1 MASQIKQLY
10 EFGPFRL
17 DTGER
22 VLLRAGAL
30 VPLTPK
36 ALDTLIAL
44 VRNGG
49 HVLEKEELLKAVWPD
64 TFVEEATLAQNV
76 FTLRKALGN
85 GQGDGQRYIETIP
98 RRGYRFIAPVRE
110 LPYEDEDA
118 PHVTEA
124 HNLNAQIDAPAASG
138 EQPTRADVL
147 TSPTFASAETDVQI
161 LAPPQR
167 SRLGALVIAA
177 ALVCVLA
184 LAVLVLLK
192 FVVRRQTAPAQVNTQ
207 AMKLTRLPIN
217 GRVVAATISPDGR
230 VVAYLTEEAG
240 AQSIWV
246 RQTTTTSSPQQIVP
260 PGDMNLA
267 AINFARSGEFVY
279 YAAWPRDGSQPP
291 ALYQVPAFGGTPKK
305 LLAHINS
312 NASFAPDGRR
322 FVVLRA
328 DDSQPR
334 PEMALVIADADGANE
349 RVLLKRAA
357 PNFLNAPTWS
367 PDGQSIAY
375 VTGSFDPSPG
385 YAVINTVRL
394 SDGVEQTLGTSRWYS
409 VGDLA
414 WLPDGKGLVAQ
425 LAEQELS
432 PTQLWRIDYPS
443 GAARRITNDL
453 NSYAGVSLTADA
465 SALVTLQTD
474 LVSNIWVMP
483 QGDMTRAAQV
493 TQGPGKYDGYYGM
506 SWTPDGS
513 KIVYASI
520 ASGAWDIWQMNADG
534 TGVRQ
539 LTLDARSNYGPSVSP
554 DGRYIVFVSNRAG
567 GAFHVWRMN
576 ADGTNPVQLTAGD
589 SENFA
594 HVTAD
599 GRWVIYASVGYGTPN
614 YIWKVPLEGGT
625 PVRLTDHVA
634 SWPFPA
640 PDGKTFTC
648 TYHPDNGPVKLALIS
663 LAGGAPLKLF
673 ALPPTFRANT
683 VFAPDG
689 RAIYFLDGRAGNSNI
704 WAQPLDGSA
713 PRAVTSFKS
722 EGILA
727 YDWSRAGMLACA
739 RGVETTGV
747 VLIRA
752 FK

>member
-44 VRNGG
+44 VRHGG

-118 PHVTEA
+118 LHVTEA
-124 HNLNAQIDAPAASG
+124 PNAHAPIDAPDASG
-138 EQPTRADVL
+138 EQTTRPAVS
-147 TSPTFASAETDVQI
+147 TPATFTPAQPDAQTF
-161 LAPPQR
+161 APPQR
-167 SRLGALVIAA
+167 SRLGAFAIAA

-184 LAVLVLLK
+184 LAVLLLLK
-192 FVVRRQTAPAQVNTQ
+192 FVVRRQTAPAQVSTQ

-230 VVAYLTEEAG
+230 VVAYLADEGG

-246 RQTTTTSSPQQIVP
+246 RQATTTSSPQQIVP
-260 PGDMNLA
+260 PGDLNLA

-279 YAAWPRDGSQPP
+279 YAGWPRDGSQQP

-305 LLAHINS
+305 LLANINS

-328 DDSQPR
+328 NGDQTR
-334 PEMALVIADADGANE
+334 PEQTLVIADTDGANE
-349 RVLLKRAA
+349 RVLLKRTA

-367 PDGQSIAY
+367 PDGQSIAF

-394 SDGVEQTLGTSRWYS
+394 SDGAEQTLSPTRWYN

-432 PTQLWRIDYPS
+432 PTQLWLIPYPS
-443 GAARRITNDL
+443 GEPRRITNDL

-474 LVSNIWVMP
+474 LVSNIWVVP
-483 QGDMTRAAQV
+483 QGDLTRAAQI

-506 SWTPDGS
+506 TWTPDGS
-513 KIVYASI
+513 KIFYASI

-539 LTLDARSNYGPSVSP
+539 LTVDARSNYGPSISP

-576 ADGTNPVQLTAGD
+576 ADGTNPVQLTNGD
-589 SENFA
+589 SENFV

-599 GRWVIYASVGYGTPN
+599 GRWVIYASVGYGQPN
-614 YIWKVPLEGGT
+614 YIWKVPIDGGT
-625 PVRLTDHVA
+625 PVRLTDHIS

-648 TYHPDNGPVKLALIS
+648 TYQPDNGPMKLALVSIN
-663 LAGGAPLKLF
+663 GGAPLKLF

-689 RAIYFLDGRAGNSNI
+689 RAVYFLDARSGVSNI

-713 PRAVTSFKS
+713 PRAVTSFKT

-727 YDWSRAGMLACA
+727 YDWSRAGTLACA
-739 RGVETTGV
+739 RGIETTGV
-747 VLIRA
+747 VLIRD

>member
-1 MASQIKQLY
+1 MASQVKQLF

-44 VRNGG
+44 VRHGG

-85 GQGDGQRYIETIP
+85 GQADGQRYIETIP

-110 LPYEDEDA
+110 LPYEDA
-118 PHVTEA
+118 VHVTEA
-124 HNLNAQIDAPAASG
+124 RAASAQSAEPDTG
-138 EQPTRADVL
+138 REQAARADVN
-147 TSPTFASAETDVQI
+147 TSATSAPAQTDVRI
-161 LAPPQR
+161 SAPPQR
-167 SRLGALVIAA
+167 SRLGAFVIAV

-192 FVVRRQTAPAQVNTQ
+192 FVVRRQTAPAQLNAPAQT
-207 AMKLTRLPIN
+207 MKLTRLPIN
-217 GRVVAATISPDGR
+217 GRVQGAAISPDGR
-230 VVAYLTEEAG
+230 VVAYLAAEAG

-260 PGDMNLA
+260 PGEQNIGGGM
-267 AINFARSGEFVY
+267 FSRSGEFIY
-279 YAAWPRDGSQPP
+279 YVAQPRDGSQPP
-291 ALYQVPAFGGTPKK
+291 ALYQVPAFGGTTKK
-305 LLAHINS
+305 LIAHIS
-312 NASFAPDGRR
+312 SSASVAADGRLT
-322 FVVLRA
+322 VVRVNNT
-328 DDSQPR
+328 PKG
-334 PEMALVIADADGANE
+334 PEFMLVVTDADGTNE
-349 RVLLKRAA
+349 RVVLKRIA
-357 PNFLNAPTWS
+357 PNFITAPAWS
-367 PDGQSIAY
+367 PDGQQVAC

-394 SDGVEQTLGTSRWYS
+394 DNGAEQTLGTTRWYS

-414 WLPDGKGLVAQ
+414 WLPDGTGLVAQ

-474 LVSNIWVMP
+474 LVSNIWVVP
-483 QGDMTRAAQV
+483 QGDMARATQI

-576 ADGTNPVQLTAGD
+576 ADGTNPVQLTNGD

-594 HVTAD
+594 HVTTD
-599 GRWVIYASVGYGTPN
+599 GRWVIYASVGYGQPN
-614 YIWKVPLEGGT
+614 YVWKVPIDGGT

-648 TYHPDNGPVKLALIS
+648 TYQFDNGPGKLALVS

-673 ALPPTFRANT
+673 DLPPSFRANT

-689 RAIYFLDGRAGNSNI
+689 RAIYFLDNRGGISNI

-713 PRAVTSFKS
+713 PRPVTNFKT
-722 EGILA
+722 EGVLA

-747 VLIRA
+747 VLIRD
-752 FK
+752 FR